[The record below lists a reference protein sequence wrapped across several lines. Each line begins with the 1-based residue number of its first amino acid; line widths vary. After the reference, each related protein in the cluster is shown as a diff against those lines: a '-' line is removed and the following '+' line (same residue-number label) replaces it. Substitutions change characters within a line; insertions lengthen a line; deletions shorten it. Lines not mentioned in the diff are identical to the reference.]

1 MLNFLSF
8 HFLKCLGFLSL
19 FNNTKALHLLVTLR
33 VKWNTHHS
41 FQNNIIG
48 VDQQIKLV
56 LQLGHFTPV
65 LNVAS
70 APMVLH
76 HPTHAGKDRKTQI
89 SLYTFVCLFT
99 HLAESSQGLAQTIPN
114 TFYNKIFIYLAVL
127 SLSCSMCTLSYG
139 MWDLVPWPGIEPGP
153 LQWEGRVLATGPPG
167 KSSLILFDQTD
178 KTCTLIA
185 KNIASCMAL
194 GNSLNLTKT
203 YFLHSLFEGV
213 EEITPRLC
221 LHSKKYIT
229 LCKRYTLHSLF

>member
-19 FNNTKALHLLVTLR
+19 FNNTKALHLLVTLTVR
-33 VKWNTHHS
+33 WNTHHS

-70 APMVLH
+70 APVVLH

-89 SLYTFVCLFT
+89 SQYAFVCLFT
-99 HLAESSQGLAQTIPN
+99 NLAESSQGLAQIIPN

-153 LQWEGRVLATGPPG
+153 PAVGGQ
-167 KSSLILFDQTD
+167 SLSHWTSREVIPNTFWS
-178 KTCTLIA
+178 I
-185 KNIASCMAL
+185 
-194 GNSLNLTKT
+194 
-203 YFLHSLFEGV
+203 
-213 EEITPRLC
+213 
-221 LHSKKYIT
+221 
-229 LCKRYTLHSLF
+229 